1 MCVRNR
7 KSSVYLA
14 ILEIVPISRSCKPS
28 QDAELVSSILTL
40 NRKLLEKDC
49 EWALAC
55 LFAVGNGISSDRRGA
70 SNTGSGTAQTHLV
83 QHVDYLSSLE

>member
-55 LFAVGNGISSDRRGA
+55 LFAVGNGISSA